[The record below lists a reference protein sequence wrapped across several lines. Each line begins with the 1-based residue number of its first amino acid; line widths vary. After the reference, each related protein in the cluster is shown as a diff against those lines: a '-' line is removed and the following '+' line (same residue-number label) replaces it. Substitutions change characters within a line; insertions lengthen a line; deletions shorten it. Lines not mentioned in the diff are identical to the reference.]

1 MGSTRHFSK
10 RLGAPLALL
19 LGALVTGPAARA
31 QDASTPDPGP
41 AATASPAEAPASAST
56 APAAPASAVEPE
68 ITHCGDTQVGT
79 GEGMLRP
86 LGQGFYADGRRVRRG
101 CTLLLQRPL
110 KNRPPVPF
118 APDSFRPI
126 GCGYFRYATSIYWGR
141 PLSDEDPV
149 NEPNGQR
156 ADVLTRM
163 DLADAESFEV
173 DADCR
178 PRDARFFYLNH
189 TERPELPAFVA
200 VPRGDG
206 QGYEELG
213 CGFVRYEGRV
223 FFGTRLVEGVHAPS
237 FTPVL
242 GRLPYL
248 ECGAG
253 MYGKDRAKVWWQHQ
267 LLRGAKAKTF
277 RVPKEENPEFRVACN
292 GKRSFQLASVDKKPN
307 PLCRPKKAVK
317 KRGGR

>member
-1 MGSTRHFSK
+1 MGSTRHPSK

-19 LGALVTGPAARA
+19 LGTFVLGSAARA
-31 QDASTPDPGP
+31 QEGSPPDSRAPDGTRQVQ
-41 AATASPAEAPASAST
+41 ATAGQAAAASP
-56 APAAPASAVEPE
+56 VEPD
-68 ITHCGDTQVGT
+68 ITHCGDKQVGT

-86 LGQGFYADGRRVRRG
+86 LGQGFYADANRVRRG

-118 APDSFRPI
+118 APDSFRPL
-126 GCGYFRYATSIYWGR
+126 GCGFFRYATSIYWGR

-149 NEPNGQR
+149 NEPDGQR

-163 DLADAESFEV
+163 DLADAETFEV
-173 DADCR
+173 DAECR
-178 PRDARFFYLNH
+178 PRDVRFLYLNH
-189 TERPELPAFVA
+189 TARPELPAFVA

-223 FFGTRLVEGVHAPS
+223 FFGARLVEGVHASS

-253 MYGKDRAKVWWQHQ
+253 MYGRDRARVWWQHQ
-267 LLRGAKAKTF
+267 PLRGARARTF
-277 RVPKEENPEFRVACN
+277 RVPKDENPEFRVACD
-292 GKRSFQLASVDKKPN
+292 GRRSFQLAAVDKKPH
-307 PLCRPKKAVK
+307 PLCRPKKPAK
-317 KRGGR
+317 KRK

>member
-1 MGSTRHFSK
+1 MGSTRHPSK

-19 LGALVTGPAARA
+19 LGALVTGSAARA
-31 QDASTPDPGP
+31 QDASTPDPRP
-41 AATASPAEAPASAST
+41 AATASPAEAASAPT
-56 APAAPASAVEPE
+56 APAAPASPVEPE

-126 GCGYFRYATSIYWGR
+126 GCGYFRYATSVYWGR

-149 NEPNGQR
+149 NEPSGQR

-163 DLADAESFEV
+163 DLADAETFEV
-173 DADCR
+173 DAECR
-178 PRDARFFYLNH
+178 PRDARFFYLKH

-200 VPRGDG
+200 VPRGEG

-267 LLRGAKAKTF
+267 LLRGAKARTF

-292 GKRSFQLASVDKKPN
+292 GRRSFQLASVDKKPN
-307 PLCRPKKAVK
+307 PLCRGAKKAVK

>member
-1 MGSTRHFSK
+1 MGSTRHSSK
-10 RLGAPLALL
+10 RLGAPLAFL
-19 LGALVTGPAARA
+19 LGALLSGSAARA
-31 QDASTPDPGP
+31 QDASTPDPHP
-41 AATASPAEAPASAST
+41 PEPATQAATPAPAPTSP
-56 APAAPASAVEPE
+56 APAAPVEPE

-126 GCGYFRYATSIYWGR
+126 GCGFFRYATSIYWGR
-141 PLSDEDPV
+141 PLSEEDHV
-149 NEPNGQR
+149 NEPTGQR
-156 ADVLTRM
+156 ADVLTRV
-163 DLADAESFEV
+163 DLADAETFEV

-189 TERPELPAFVA
+189 TERPELPAFA
-200 VPRGDG
+200 GVPRGDG

-213 CGFVRYEGRV
+213 CGFVRYEGRI
-223 FFGTRLVEGVHAPS
+223 FFGARLVEGVHAAS

-242 GRLPYL
+242 GRLPYM

-253 MYGKDRAKVWWQHQ
+253 MYGKDKSKVWWQHV

-277 RVPKEENPEFRVACN
+277 RVPKDENPEFRIACN
-292 GKRSFQLASVDKKPN
+292 GRRSFQLDAVDKKPN
-307 PLCRPKKAVK
+307 PLCRGAKKPVK
-317 KRGGR
+317 KRGK

>member
-1 MGSTRHFSK
+1 MGSTRHRSK
-10 RLGAPLALL
+10 RLGTSLAFL
-19 LGALVTGPAARA
+19 LGALVTGSAARA
-31 QDASTPDPGP
+31 QDASTPPP
-41 AATASPAEAPASAST
+41 SAPDSASQ
-56 APAAPASAVEPE
+56 AAAPAPTPTPPPVSPVEPE

-86 LGQGFYADGRRVRRG
+86 LGQGFYAEGNRVRRG
-101 CTLLLQRPL
+101 CTLLLQRPV

-126 GCGYFRYATSIYWGR
+126 GCGFFRYATSVYWGR
-141 PLSDEDPV
+141 PLSDDDHV
-149 NEPNGQR
+149 NEPGGQR

-163 DLADAESFEV
+163 DLADAETFEV

-223 FFGTRLVEGVHAPS
+223 FFGARLVEGVHPAS

-253 MYGKDRAKVWWQHQ
+253 MYGKDKSKVWWQHQ
-267 LLRGAKAKTF
+267 LLRGAKARTF
-277 RVPKEENPEFRVACN
+277 RIPKEENPEFRVACN
-292 GKRSFQLASVDKKPN
+292 GRRSFQLASVDKKPH
-307 PLCRPKKAVK
+307 PLCRGPKKPVK
-317 KRGGR
+317 KRGR

>member
-1 MGSTRHFSK
+1 MGSTRHPSK
-10 RLGAPLALL
+10 RLAAPLAFL
-19 LGALVTGPAARA
+19 LGALLTSSAARA
-31 QDASTPDPGP
+31 QDASTPEPRPLDGASQAVAP
-41 AATASPAEAPASAST
+41 ARASP
-56 APAAPASAVEPE
+56 VEPE

-86 LGQGFYADGRRVRRG
+86 LGQGFYADGKNRVRRG

-126 GCGYFRYATSIYWGR
+126 GCGFFRYATSIYWSR
-141 PLSDEDPV
+141 PLSGDEHV
-149 NEPNGQR
+149 NEPTGQR

-163 DLADAESFEV
+163 DLADAQTFEV

-178 PRDARFFYLNH
+178 PRDARFYYLDH

-223 FFGTRLVEGVHAPS
+223 FFGARLVEGVHAPS

-242 GRLPYL
+242 GRLPYF

-253 MYGKDRAKVWWQHQ
+253 MYGKDRSKVWWQHEP
-267 LLRGAKAKTF
+267 LRGARARRF
-277 RVPKEENPEFRVACN
+277 RVPKEDNPGFRVACD
-292 GKRSFQLASVDKKPN
+292 GRRSFQLASVDKKPN
-307 PLCRPKKAVK
+307 PLCRGARKPVK
-317 KRGGR
+317 KRGG